1 MRLEFE
7 TLRDVV
13 HRLTSS
19 DISYMLTGSFAL
31 NYYAVPR
38 MTRDI
43 DLVVELDRS
52 DADKMLRL
60 FAGDYYVDNQ
70 AMSRAIAN
78 RSLFNII
85 HNKHIVKIDFIV
97 RKDTDYEL
105 VKFQRRMIATVEGIG
120 LWIITKEDLIISKF
134 LWAPGSHSEFQLR
147 DVRNL
152 LATGYESDCVKK
164 WAEELD
170 VSDLLTECLNE

>member
-1 MRLEFE
+1 MQREFKV
-7 TLRDVV
+7 LSDVV
-13 HRLTSS
+13 YRLTAGH
-19 DISYMLTGSFAL
+19 INYMLTGSFAL

-43 DLVVELDRS
+43 DLVVELDRN
-52 DADKMLRL
+52 ADKILRL
-60 FAGDYYVDNQ
+60 FAGHYYVDNQ
-70 AMSRAIAN
+70 AISCAIAN

-120 LWIITKEDLIISKF
+120 LWIITKEDLIISKL
-134 LWAPGSHSEFQLR
+134 LWARSSPSEFQLR

-152 LATGYESDCVKK
+152 LATGYESDYVKK

>member
-1 MRLEFE
+1 MQREFKI
-7 TLRDVV
+7 LSDVV
-13 HRLTSS
+13 YRLTAGH
-19 DISYMLTGSFAL
+19 INYMLTGSFAL

-43 DLVVELDRS
+43 DLVVELDRG
-52 DADKMLRL
+52 DADKILRL

-70 AMSRAIAN
+70 AISRAIAN

-85 HNKHIVKIDFIV
+85 HNKHIVKVDFIV
-97 RKDTDYEL
+97 RKDTGYEL
-105 VKFQRRMIATVEGIG
+105 VKFQRRMIATVEGID
-120 LWIITKEDLIISKF
+120 LWIITKEDLIISKL
-134 LWAPGSHSEFQLR
+134 LWARSSHSEFQLR

-152 LATGYESDCVKK
+152 LATGYESDYVKK